1 MMEDVLLHRV
11 FLNSDGLAIVTSI
24 LETALTEKNY
34 SDYPDAVIPI
44 ISILKNLCFHQP
56 AIRDDLSNDVEI
68 FYWIL
73 RGLFM
78 FFTEEQ
84 LKQDAASLLFVL
96 IFKDFV
102 QGNLSRGDFSIPAVI
117 NEKIRTPFQ
126 CGSHWKNSSNTKTS
140 LKGICFVVLCTRTVI
155 VTAVPQRLNILK
167 SLLAIICGNEQL
179 YQHRFRI
186 SFF

>member
-1 MMEDVLLHRV
+1 MEDVLLHRV

-24 LETALTEKNY
+24 FETALTEKDY

-44 ISILKNLCFHQP
+44 ISILKNLCFHQQP
-56 AIRDDLSNDVEI
+56 IRDELSNNVEI

-84 LKQDAASLLFVL
+84 LKQDAASLLFLL

-102 QGNLSRGDFSIPAVI
+102 QGSLSRGDFSMPAVVS
-117 NEKIRTPFQ
+117 EKIKTPFQ

-140 LKGICFVVLCTRTVI
+140 LKGIFCCFVYPKSKKYSSF
-155 VTAVPQRLNILK
+155 TAPKYL
-167 SLLAIICGNEQL
+167 
-179 YQHRFRI
+179 
-186 SFF
+186 